1 MRRNHIFSLWL
12 FLLCLFP
19 TLTLAQTLTRY
30 EYWFDDNFDARQWEA
45 LSGTDEELNVGID
58 ATQLDDGI
66 HKFSFR
72 VRQSDGKYS
81 AISSSLF
88 MKTTPGEATRLE
100 YWIDGDITTRKFIDD
115 QSVSAGGF
123 MVDGYLDLSE
133 VTPGVHRLFLRGRSD
148 DNKVVSAVTS
158 VPILVKPS
166 MPQENKVIYWIDDN
180 YDQKESVSIDKSL
193 DVNSLDLDLA
203 DNDKYPVGFHRLN
216 MQVNLEGQGESAVH
230 SDGFFKSPAG
240 QPSLLEYWFDGDIT
254 TRKHVDGESVSTGG
268 FMVNGNLDLSNVSP
282 SAHRLFMRGRGDDN
296 KVVSAVT
303 TVPILVK
310 PSMPQENK
318 VIYWIDDNYDQKE
331 SVSIDKSLDV
341 HSLDLDLAD
350 NAKYPVGFHR
360 LNMQVNLEGQG
371 ESAVHSDGFF
381 KSPAG
386 QPSLLEY
393 WFDGN
398 ITTRKHV
405 NGESVSTGGFM
416 VNGNLDL
423 SNVSPGAH
431 RLFMRGRGDDNKVVS
446 AVTSVPVMVKSR
458 YNVDNIDDLT
468 VTTQAFWID
477 DEEPEIHSVAH
488 PGNIITQPYVKDL
501 RKLSDGQHTVHVQFA
516 NSAGIWNAPLSQTFT
531 KAKVNEPMIVM
542 NGSVEDGVVTLKFN
556 SVAYGQHYTVVRKY
570 ESGKLYKVEGIDNY
584 DYPAALKSTDTP
596 APGTYTYYVEGSYI
610 DADGVRQKVR
620 SGDVA
625 LTVESA
631 ASTVKRGSINIILL
645 RDGKKNTLN
654 NCQSK
659 MFVNGEEVHDMF
671 SSSGL
676 FTISNVPYGKELTIS
691 VEDEYWNYND
701 VTIIANESTCGN
713 TLYLDGKKGEVENND
728 QPNNTAY
735 DLTIV
740 DKVHITPNTWEVK
753 VWNGSSNP
761 WLGNIIVKVISKK
774 VKDLYDR
781 QATEGSPS
789 VWYYLF
795 HPNAGLDQGPVL
807 TLSADKHV
815 RIEGRSQVVV
825 SLDIKDLPESDS
837 KKNED
842 YYVYV
847 FTKKDGFDQLKELN
861 YGGDD
866 SCRNPQTLTF
876 NPKDYYAGSEKDLMD
891 YMNDYVEVMKWVK
904 KFTDWGDPFKL
915 AWETGGDGF
924 NKYIEALEK
933 GEEEFTLWDEDLTS
947 DAVKSSG
954 MLLNVFFNDIHKS
967 VKKYTDNFTKNTAY
981 KAYAKIQE
989 LQQTI
994 DGFAIASQADD
1005 NHKFFELA
1013 KQVLKIAKKWNDPV
1027 VDCYMRY
1034 FEVGEAMASAVE
1046 QLANSMNKPYVFN
1059 KLASGNSIYKIKVR
1073 KYYDGKNWGGY
1084 FNGEDF
1090 YPHKDYRGIK
1100 ITHSGQIRSIKVE
1113 LLNPANGVIATGIPA
1128 TVELDNDGIT
1138 VKDVEF
1144 DKYQTEYFTM
1154 YEAWMAIEW
1163 NNNRVTH
1170 VPLLDKNFVKLANAD
1185 SSENPLTATIELQS
1199 EAFLDVE
1206 RIANQIEFVEP

>member
-1 MRRNHIFSLWL
+1 MTTKRHITRALALL
-12 FLLCLFP
+12 FALLPLKAA
-19 TLTLAQTLTRY
+19 AQQLSGY
-30 EYWFDDNFDARQWEA
+30 EYWFDGDMANRTFVG
-45 LSGTDEELNVGID
+45 LSGSEADID
-58 ATQLDDGI
+58 ACIATYGLANGLHTLYLRFKQTGGDYG
-66 HKFSFR
+66 
-72 VRQSDGKYS
+72 YS
-81 AISSSLF
+81 AI
-88 MKTTPGEATRLE
+88 TTAQFFKVNMGAGSKIE
-100 YWIDGDITTRKFIDD
+100 YWIDGDYEGTRKTVSAHVASTGDAIISTEAFDLSD
-115 QSVSAGGF
+115 VSAGMHRVYYRALGS
-123 MVDGYLDLSE
+123 DG
-133 VTPGVHRLFLRGRSD
+133 VTC
-148 DNKVVSAVTS
+148 SAV
-158 VPILVKPS
+158 S
-166 MPQENKVIYWIDDN
+166 MT
-180 YDQKESVSIDKSL
+180 
-193 DVNSLDLDLA
+193 
-203 DNDKYPVGFHRLN
+203 PVMVG
-216 MQVNLEGQGESAVH
+216 GGETT
-230 SDGFFKSPAG
+230 
-240 QPSLLEYWFDGDIT
+240 QLEYWFDGQHD
-254 TRKHVDGESVSTGG
+254 DENVSTITGNAAASG
-268 FMVNGNLDLSNVSP
+268 DAGTIFNGTLDLSTLSEGM
-282 SAHRLFMRGRGDDN
+282 HRMYYRG
-296 KVVSAVT
+296 
-303 TVPILVK
+303 
-310 PSMPQENK
+310 
-318 VIYWIDDNYDQKE
+318 
-331 SVSIDKSLDV
+331 
-341 HSLDLDLAD
+341 
-350 NAKYPVGFHR
+350 
-360 LNMQVNLEGQG
+360 VN
-371 ESAVHSDGFF
+371 
-381 KSPAG
+381 
-386 QPSLLEY
+386 
-393 WFDGN
+393 
-398 ITTRKHV
+398 
-405 NGESVSTGGFM
+405 STG
-416 VNGNLDL
+416 
-423 SNVSPGAH
+423 
-431 RLFMRGRGDDNKVVS
+431 
-446 AVTSVPVMVKSR
+446 VTSTAVSMTPVMVKSR

-488 PGNIITQPYVKDL
+488 PGNIITQPYIKDL

-531 KAKVNEPMIVM
+531 KAKVNAPMIVM

-584 DYPAALKSTDTP
+584 EYPAALKSTDTP

-659 MFVNGEEVHDMF
+659 MLVNGEEVHDIF

-701 VTIIANESTCGN
+701 LNIIADEHTCSN
-713 TLYLDGKKGEVENND
+713 TLRMDGTKREVEND
-728 QPNNTAY
+728 EQPDNTVY

-740 DKVHITPNTWEVK
+740 DKVHITPNNWEVK

-789 VWYYLF
+789 IWYYLI

-825 SLDIKDLPESDS
+825 SLDIKDLPESDRN
-837 KKNED
+837 KNED

-866 SCRNPQTLTF
+866 SRRNPQLLTF
-876 NPKDYYAGSEKDLMD
+876 NPKNYYAGSEKDLLD
-891 YMNDYVEVMKWVK
+891 YMDDYVEAMKWVK
-904 KFTDWGDPFKL
+904 KFTDWGDPLKL

-933 GEEEFTLWDEDLTS
+933 LRNGDVDEEDFDFWDKDITG

-954 MLLNVFFNDIHKS
+954 MLLNVFFNDVHKS
-967 VKKYTDNFTKNTAY
+967 VKKYTDNFTKNMGY

-989 LQQTI
+989 LQQSI

-1013 KQVLKIAKKWNDPV
+1013 KQVLKIAKKWDDPV
-1027 VDCYMRY
+1027 VDCYMKY
-1034 FEVGEAMASAVE
+1034 FEVGEAMASAVD
-1046 QLANSMNKPYVFN
+1046 QLANSMNTSYVFN
-1059 KLASGNSIYKIKVR
+1059 KLSSGNSIYKIKVR

-1084 FNGEDF
+1084 FLGEDF

-1113 LLNPANGVIATGIPA
+1113 LLNPTNGVIATGIPA
-1128 TVELDNDGIT
+1128 TVDLDSDGIT
-1138 VKDVEF
+1138 VKNVKF
-1144 DKYQTEYFTM
+1144 DKYKTEYFNL
-1154 YEAWMAIEW
+1154 YEAWMTIEW
-1163 NNNRVTH
+1163 SNNRVTH

-1185 SSENPLTATIELQS
+1185 SSENPLTVTIELQS